1 MTTVDLVDT
10 FVDEA
15 IWALKK
21 NHRHQK
27 EGRMLDRHE
36 PVVIGG
42 YTYTCW
48 REFAVHATAEHI
60 KDILPD
66 ADVQVILDG
75 NSSTIELVIDDEEQ
89 RKLNSSLF
97 VFLKKWGSCER
108 CGKTAFF

>member
-1 MTTVDLVDT
+1 MTTADLVDT

-27 EGRMLDRHE
+27 EGYMLDRHE
-36 PVVIGG
+36 PVEIGG
-42 YTYTCW
+42 YTYAYW
-48 REFAVHATAEHI
+48 KEFAVHATAEHI

-75 NSSTIELVIDDEEQ
+75 NNSTIELVIDDEEQ

-97 VFLKKWGSCER
+97 VFLKKWGCL
-108 CGKTAFF
+108 